1 MKIGLVG
8 FPGSGK
14 STVFG
19 ALTGMAVDTG
29 YAARSEKAH
38 LGTVKVPDP
47 RVAAL
52 SRLYQP
58 KKTTYAEITFRDV
71 GGGHE
76 GELDRKVLV
85 AMREVDALCQVVRA
99 FPDASGEVPD
109 ALREIRDLETE
120 TILADL
126 EIAEPR
132 AARLRKDR
140 SDARELEL
148 VERIQAHL
156 EEGGSLRS
164 MELGAEELR
173 MISGYSFLSLK
184 PLLLVLNCREDDIS
198 EPVPEIDAAASE
210 RGLGLVI
217 LSAPI
222 EMDIAQMAE
231 DEQKE
236 FLESL
241 GLQESARDRFIRAAF
256 ELIDPRLARAP
267 GHAGAS
273 GGGQDPLGHRAR
285 LHPRRG
291 DPLRG
296 PHRARQ
302 RGEVPRAGE
311 APRRRQGVR
320 HPGRRR
326 RELPLQRLAGCFC
339 PQPEPAPGGPRRRV
353 SEGGILV
360 TIDGSLGGA
369 T

>member
-256 ELIDPRLARAP
+256 ELIDLVSMLTVGPDECRAWP
-267 GHAGAS
+267 
-273 GGGQDPLGHRAR
+273 
-285 LHPRRG
+285 
-291 DPLRG
+291 
-296 PHRARQ
+296 
-302 RGEVPRAGE
+302 VPRGTP
-311 APRRRQGVR
+311 APRAAGKIHSDIERGFIRAEVIRYEDLIELGSEAKCREQGK
-320 HPGRRR
+320 
-326 RELPLQRLAGCFC
+326 L
-339 PQPEPAPGGPRRRV
+339 RV
-353 SEGGILV
+353 EGKEYVIQ
-360 TIDGSLGGA
+360 DGDVVNFRFNV
-369 T
+369 

>member
-231 DEQKE
+231 DEQQE

-256 ELIDPRLARAP
+256 ELIDLVSMLTVGPDECRAWP
-267 GHAGAS
+267 
-273 GGGQDPLGHRAR
+273 
-285 LHPRRG
+285 
-291 DPLRG
+291 
-296 PHRARQ
+296 
-302 RGEVPRAGE
+302 VPRGTP
-311 APRRRQGVR
+311 APRAAGKIHSDIERGFIRAEVIRYEDLIELGSEAKCREQGK
-320 HPGRRR
+320 
-326 RELPLQRLAGCFC
+326 L
-339 PQPEPAPGGPRRRV
+339 RV
-353 SEGGILV
+353 EGKEYVIQ
-360 TIDGSLGGA
+360 DGDVVNFRFNV
-369 T
+369 